1 MATTGQP
8 QRQNKGRVQVVR
20 SSLPYQVLLYL
31 NGWYFAF
38 FFLCEILIYAY
49 KNETLPYADNVLPA
63 EVILV
68 FILAGIEALR
78 LFFAQKGNLTERI
91 VGVVISILLSIP
103 AVLGALYL
111 ILWQTY
117 VLRVDVILAAIQA
130 AFIGLELVFGIV
142 SMINFARATPY

>member
-1 MATTGQP
+1 MGSDIEHLIS
-8 QRQNKGRVQVVR
+8 VR
-20 SSLPYQVLLYL
+20 FHVLKII
-31 NGWYFAF
+31 
-38 FFLCEILIYAY
+38 FLHNCMLS
-49 KNETLPYADNVLPA
+49 
-63 EVILV
+63 
-68 FILAGIEALR
+68 FS
-78 LFFAQKGNLTERI
+78 AQKGNLTERI

-142 SMINFARATPY
+142 SMINFAR

>member
-1 MATTGQP
+1 MGSDIEHLIS
-8 QRQNKGRVQVVR
+8 VR
-20 SSLPYQVLLYL
+20 FPGLKIIVLLITVCYL
-31 NGWYFAF
+31 
-38 FFLCEILIYAY
+38 FL
-49 KNETLPYADNVLPA
+49 
-63 EVILV
+63 
-68 FILAGIEALR
+68 
-78 LFFAQKGNLTERI
+78 AQKGNLTERI

-142 SMINFARATPY
+142 SMINFAR

>member
-1 MATTGQP
+1 MGSDIEHLIS
-8 QRQNKGRVQVVR
+8 VR
-20 SSLPYQVLLYL
+20 FHVLKII
-31 NGWYFAF
+31 
-38 FFLCEILIYAY
+38 FLHINCMLS
-49 KNETLPYADNVLPA
+49 
-63 EVILV
+63 
-68 FILAGIEALR
+68 FS
-78 LFFAQKGNLTERI
+78 AQKGNLTERI

-142 SMINFARATPY
+142 SMINFAR